1 MTKFANI
8 RIERFFPFLLWM
20 GQLRD
25 GKVLRSDIIAGITV
39 AMVLIPQSMANA
51 QLANLPPVYGL
62 YAAFLPPVIA
72 ALFGSSRQLSTGSVA
87 LVSLLTATAL
97 QPMAAAGSPDYIV
110 LTILLAFMVGVI
122 QLGLGLLRLG
132 ALVSFLAH
140 PVVLGFTNAAAIIIA
155 SSQIDELFGVQIGF
169 AGSHY
174 ERVLRMLEAA
184 WNGSHLPTVGMA
196 ALAFVLMI
204 VPRRIDPRIP
214 GVLLAVVVTSL
225 LSWQVGFEEVFDG
238 RVVGRIP
245 AGIPGF
251 QVPNLDFHAMVSLF
265 PSAVT
270 IALIG
275 FVGTIS
281 IAKSIA
287 AQTRQRIGANRE
299 LLGQGLSNIVGSF
312 FLSHP
317 VSGSFARSSVNLR
330 AGAATGFSSV
340 VAGGIVLVA
349 LLWLTPLLYHLPLAT
364 LAAIIMVALSSLIQV
379 APITR
384 AWRAHRHDG
393 MVALATFILT
403 LLFAPHL
410 DRGVVFGVGLSLILY
425 LYRTMKP
432 RVAFLSRHP
441 DGMLRDASVHDLE
454 TCTTVSVVR
463 FDGSLY
469 FGSAGYFEDQVLEKA
484 SSDPRL
490 KYLIVDA
497 EGINQIDV
505 TGEEMLLGVMR
516 RLKEAG
522 VEVIFAHTKKQ
533 ILDALELSGFRD
545 QLGGDHFFPNADQ
558 ALTYVWSEL
567 DLGPRTDCVED
578 CPAAC
583 PLNRPRPNQT
593 VPNYRV

>member
-1 MTKFANI
+1 M
-8 RIERFFPFLLWM
+8 
-20 GQLRD
+20 
-25 GKVLRSDIIAGITV
+25 
-39 AMVLIPQSMANA
+39 
-51 QLANLPPVYGL
+51 
-62 YAAFLPPVIA
+62 
-72 ALFGSSRQLSTGSVA
+72 
-87 LVSLLTATAL
+87 
-97 QPMAAAGSPDYIV
+97 
-110 LTILLAFMVGVI
+110 
-122 QLGLGLLRLG
+122 
-132 ALVSFLAH
+132 
-140 PVVLGFTNAAAIIIA
+140 
-155 SSQIDELFGVQIGF
+155 
-169 AGSHY
+169 
-174 ERVLRMLEAA
+174 
-184 WNGSHLPTVGMA
+184 
-196 ALAFVLMI
+196 
-204 VPRRIDPRIP
+204 
-214 GVLLAVVVTSL
+214 
-225 LSWQVGFEEVFDG
+225 
-238 RVVGRIP
+238 
-245 AGIPGF
+245 
-251 QVPNLDFHAMVSLF
+251 
-265 PSAVT
+265 
-270 IALIG
+270 
-275 FVGTIS
+275 
-281 IAKSIA
+281 
-287 AQTRQRIGANRE
+287 
-299 LLGQGLSNIVGSF
+299 
-312 FLSHP
+312 
-317 VSGSFARSSVNLR
+317 
-330 AGAATGFSSV
+330 
-340 VAGGIVLVA
+340 VAGGIVLAA

-364 LAAIIMVALSSLIQV
+364 LAAIIMVALSSLIHV

-384 AWRAHRHDG
+384 TWRAHRHDG
-393 MVALATFILT
+393 VVALATFILT

-454 TCTTVSVVR
+454 MCTMVSVVR

-484 SSDPRL
+484 SLVPRL

-545 QLGGDHFFPNADQ
+545 QLDGDHFFPNADQ

-583 PLNRPRPNQT
+583 PLNRPRPNQS

>member
-1 MTKFANI
+1 
-8 RIERFFPFLLWM
+8 
-20 GQLRD
+20 
-25 GKVLRSDIIAGITV
+25 
-39 AMVLIPQSMANA
+39 MANA
-51 QLANLPPVYGL
+51 QLANLPPVHGL
-62 YAAFLPPVIA
+62 YAAFLPPMVA

-97 QPMAAAGSPDYIV
+97 QPITQVGTADYIT

-155 SSQIDELFGVQIGF
+155 SSQIGELFGIEVRGE
-169 AGSHY
+169 GSHF
-174 ERVLRMLEAA
+174 ERMIRMLGAVWE
-184 WNGSHLPTVGMA
+184 SVHRPTVSMA
-196 ALAFVLMI
+196 VLAFILMI

-214 GVLLAVVVTSL
+214 GVLVAVVGTSL
-225 LSWQVGFEEVFDG
+225 ISWQAGFEEVFGG
-238 RVVGRIP
+238 RVVGSIP
-245 AGIPGF
+245 PGLPGF
-251 QVPNLDFHAMVSLF
+251 AVPVMDYSSVTALF
-265 PSAVT
+265 PAAVT

-281 IAKSIA
+281 IAKAIA

-299 LLGQGLSNIVGSF
+299 LVGQGLSNIVGSF

-317 VSGSFARSSVNLR
+317 VSGSFARSSVNLQ
-330 AGAATGFSSV
+330 AGAVTGFSSV
-340 VAGGIVLVA
+340 IAGGVVLAA

-364 LAAIIMVALSSLIQV
+364 LAAIIIVAVSSLVQV
-379 APITR
+379 EPITR
-384 AWRAHRHDG
+384 AWHVHRHDG
-393 MVALATFILT
+393 LVAMATFVMT
-403 LLFAPHL
+403 LLSAPHL
-410 DRGVVFGVGLSLILY
+410 DRGLVFGVGLSLILY

-432 RVAFLSRHP
+432 RVAFLARHP
-441 DGMLRDASVHDLE
+441 DGMLRDATVYELE
-454 TCTTVSVVR
+454 TCATVSVVR

-469 FGSAGYFEDQVLEKA
+469 FGSAGYFEDRVLEKA
-484 SSDPRL
+484 SSDSRL

-505 TGEEMLLGVMR
+505 TGEEMLLGVVR

-522 VEVIFAHTKKQ
+522 VEVIFTHAKKQ
-533 ILDALELSGFRD
+533 ILDALEQTGFRD
-545 QLGGDHFFPNADQ
+545 LLGGDHFFSNADQ
-558 ALTYVWSEL
+558 ALNYVWGKL
-567 DLGPRTDCVED
+567 DSGPRTDCVED

-583 PLNRPRPNQT
+583 PLNRPKPNKS